1 MASSNVLVV
10 DDDAAMRGLL
20 NWMLAGRGYT
30 VTEAAS
36 LDEAVRA
43 VQSGT
48 VDVVILDL
56 VLGTRKSGLDVLRTL
71 RSHAATAWLPVI
83 ILTGATIDEEEEE
96 QIRSD
101 EAYVFYK
108 PVDAPELLAYVDR
121 LVQPPIAS

>member
-20 NWMLAGRGYT
+20 HWMLAGRGYA
-30 VTEAAS
+30 VTEAAT
-36 LDEAVRA
+36 LDDAIRA
-43 VQSGT
+43 VQSGG

-56 VLGTRKSGLDVLRTL
+56 VLGAHKSGLDVLRTL
-71 RSHAATAWLPVI
+71 RSQAATASLPVI
-83 ILTGATIDEEEEE
+83 ILTGASLDEDDEQ

-108 PVDAPELLAYVDR
+108 P
-121 LVQPPIAS
+121 